1 MKPFEKWEYEE
12 VELTFGLSRSASL
25 PLLTAWL
32 GANEPLSAAET
43 AEFNNLKVE
52 LASRVE
58 DWNEDELKFFFI
70 SPFVRLINFNEPG
83 KFSAFSQR
91 NISAEATTV
100 NGERMTLRGRVEFM
114 VATGKQKPRHPF
126 FCLHEYKPQLRGQ
139 SDPLGQLLIAMFA
152 VSKINDDPQQPVLG
166 CYVLGKFWHFVVL
179 EGQKYTASAS
189 FDVSQDEILQV
200 AAALKWCKRYIE
212 THL

>member
-12 VELTFGLSRSASL
+12 VEMTFGLRRTSSL

-32 GANEPLSAAET
+32 GAQEPLSAAET
-43 AEFNNLKVE
+43 DAFNNLKEE
-52 LASRVE
+52 LASRAE

-91 NISAEATTV
+91 NISTEATAV
-100 NGERMTLRGRVEFM
+100 SNERVVLRGRVEFM
-114 VATGKQKPRHPF
+114 VATGKQRPRQPF

-139 SDPLGQLLIAMFA
+139 SDPLGQLLVAMLA

-166 CYVLGKFWHFVVL
+166 CYVLGKLWHFVVL
-179 EGQKYTASAS
+179 EGNEYASSAS
-189 FDVSQDEILQV
+189 FDVSQDEILKV
-200 AAALKWCKRYIE
+200 AAALKWCKRFIE